1 MKEKIK
7 EHIEKYSNRMK
18 NNLTKIIAIV
28 LMLVTYAFMAFYTP
42 GIVIMMII
50 PAGLWKIAEL
60 MDDISNYLNDLDFD
74 EEEGS
79 DEN

>member
-1 MKEKIK
+1 
-7 EHIEKYSNRMK
+7 MK

>member
-28 LMLVTYAFMAFYTP
+28 LMLVTYAFMAFYTS